1 MNYENL
7 IEEAFDHPDLPLI
20 VEKMNSAYQKEKE
33 ERHKFR
39 EWLTDDVKAE
49 FINGEI
55 VMHSPF
61 IKEKHS
67 FSLSFRPQGG
77 I

>member
-1 MNYENL
+1 MNIDEF
-7 IEEAFDHPDLPLI
+7 IEKIFARPDLPLV

-49 FINGEI
+49 FING
-55 VMHSPF
+55 
-61 IKEKHS
+61 
-67 FSLSFRPQGG
+67 
-77 I
+77 